1 VSEKRTKVD
10 LLKAF
15 KNPTKLDII
24 MMLAE
29 NERMTVTQMSK
40 LLSTSKANLYHFV
53 SEMVKEGLV
62 LKPEVKVKGNYVEKY
77 YRLNAEVFKGISPEE
92 QRNRIKPSS
101 PEEYRELLQSYALSL
116 SGYFRMTAE
125 RISKA
130 DEATMG
136 RVSEL
141 VREEKTLIVYS
152 TLTDEG
158 YEYALT
164 ELRRVLKSIIER
176 WGNKKDVPGG
186 KNRLI
191 LFAFPDF
198 EERATGGS

>member
-1 VSEKRTKVD
+1 MSEKRAKVD

-15 KNPTKLDII
+15 KNPTKLDIL

-29 NERMTVTQMSK
+29 NESMTVTQMSK

-77 YRLNAEVFKGISPEE
+77 YRLNAEVFKGVDPEE
-92 QRNRIKPSS
+92 QRKRIKPSS
-101 PEEYRELLQSYALSL
+101 PEEYRELLQSYFLSM
-116 SGYFRMTAE
+116 SAYFRMSAE

-130 DEATMG
+130 DESTMG
-136 RVSEL
+136 RVSDFAKA
-141 VREEKTLIVYS
+141 EKTLIVYS
-152 TLTDEG
+152 TVSDEG
-158 YEYALT
+158 YEYALN
-164 ELRRVLKSIIER
+164 ELRRIVKTIIER
-176 WGNKKDVPGG
+176 WGNKKDVPSE

-191 LFAFPDF
+191 LFAFPDLK
-198 EERATGGS
+198 ERSPGGG